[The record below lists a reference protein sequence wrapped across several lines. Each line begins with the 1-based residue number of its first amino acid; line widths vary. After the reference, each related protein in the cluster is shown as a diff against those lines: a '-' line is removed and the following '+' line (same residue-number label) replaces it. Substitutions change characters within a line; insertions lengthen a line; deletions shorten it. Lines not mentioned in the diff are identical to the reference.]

1 MCKEIGSLECMMLLN
16 CNDFRQTIFDDILL
30 MIFKVVYSKAMQFH
44 SFGLISQLWRIFEDQ
59 TKMEIPIWDFAALN
73 KLNKY
78 FHGKTVKYTGPILRV
93 TCPALG
99 SNDLNLDR
107 RVFKFCRSLTLVTW
121 HVFFVKLQLYTL
133 KHWQLKFWMDQ
144 NWCDFVPNW
153 F

>member
-1 MCKEIGSLECMMLLN
+1 
-16 CNDFRQTIFDDILL
+16 

-78 FHGKTVKYTGPILRV
+78 FHGKTVKYPGPILRV

-99 SNDLNLDR
+99 SNDLNLDQ
-107 RVFKFCRSLTLVTW
+107 SGTSIQILLEPNAGHETL
-121 HVFFVKLQLYTL
+121 FFV
-133 KHWQLKFWMDQ
+133 
-144 NWCDFVPNW
+144 
-153 F
+153 